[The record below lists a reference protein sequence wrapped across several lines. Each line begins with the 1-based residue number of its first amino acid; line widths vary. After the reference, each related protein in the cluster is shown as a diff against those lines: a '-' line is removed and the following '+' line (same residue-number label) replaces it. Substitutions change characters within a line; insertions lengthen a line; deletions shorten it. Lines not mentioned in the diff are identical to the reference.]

1 MKPPYTL
8 YGWHLSYFTGKVRC
22 YLLHKGIA
30 FTDQPVNMYTLL
42 TTIKR
47 QTGAVVMPVLRTPKG
62 AWVQDSS
69 VIIDQL
75 EAAHPQRPVI
85 PTSPVPRFAAY
96 LLEAWCDEWWIP
108 IAMHTRW
115 TYPENYA
122 LFEREAGRHLLP
134 GFPGP
139 LQRRAVAYI
148 AANLRAK
155 LHTVGVRP
163 EQFATMDR
171 WTTDMLDL
179 LDAHF
184 AQQPYLLGAQPTLA
198 DFSLAGPMVAHLGRD
213 PWPARE
219 LVAPRRHLRA
229 WIERI
234 AAPKPE
240 PAPEPARAVTAPMPA
255 SDALPD
261 TLTPVFQAIFA
272 EFVPL
277 LEGINQQVGAALPAL
292 PPGKALRR
300 SLADVEVPMG
310 AGRFRRS
317 ALPYTLWMAQRALDV
332 YRAMP
337 PAEQAQVQAWLS
349 SLGGERLLALDIP
362 RLRLQG
368 LRVLPEPAAS

>member
-1 MKPPYTL
+1 MTPPYTL
-8 YGWHLSYFTGKVRC
+8 YGWRLSYFTGKVRC

-30 FTDQPVNMYTLL
+30 FREQPVNMFTLL
-42 TTIKR
+42 STIKR
-47 QTGAVVMPVLRTPKG
+47 QTGAVVMPVLRTPQG

-148 AANLRAK
+148 AASLRAK
-155 LHTVGVRP
+155 LHAVGVRP
-163 EQFATMDR
+163 EQLATMDR
-171 WTTDMLDL
+171 WTAEMLDL
-179 LDAHF
+179 LDSHF
-184 AQQPYLLGAQPTLA
+184 AQHPYLLGAHASLA

-219 LVAPRRHLRA
+219 LVAPCRHLRG
-229 WIERI
+229 WIDRI
-234 AAPKPE
+234 AAPAPATAE
-240 PAPEPARAVTAPMPA
+240 PLPATN
-255 SDALPD
+255 ALPA
-261 TLTPVFQAIFA
+261 TLTPVFQSIFA

-277 LEGINQQVGAALPAL
+277 LEGINHQVRAALPGL
-292 PPGKALRR
+292 PPGHALRR
-300 SLADVEVPMG
+300 GLADVEVPMG

-332 YRAMP
+332 YRAMN
-337 PAEQAQVQAWLS
+337 AGEQAQVQAWLS
-349 SLGGERLLALDIP
+349 KLGGERLLALDIP

>member
-1 MKPPYTL
+1 MSRPYTL
-8 YGWHLSYFTGKVRC
+8 YGWHLSYFTGKVRS

-30 FTDQPVNMYTLL
+30 FIDQQVNLFTLMW
-42 TTIKR
+42 TIKR
-47 QTGAVVMPVLRTPKG
+47 QTGAVVMPVLRTPQG

-75 EAAHPQRPVI
+75 EAAHPQRPVV
-85 PTSPVPRFAAY
+85 PVSPVPRFAAY

-115 TYPENYA
+115 NYPENYA
-122 LFEREAGRHLLP
+122 LFEREAGGHLLP
-134 GFPGP
+134 GLPKA
-139 LQRRAVAYI
+139 LQRRAVAYV
-148 AANLRAK
+148 ADSLRGK
-155 LHTVGVRP
+155 LHAVGVRP
-163 EQFATMDR
+163 EQFAAMDR
-171 WTTDMLDL
+171 WTNTMLDQ

-184 AQQPYLLGAQPTLA
+184 AQHPYLLGQQPTLA

-255 SDALPD
+255 TDALPD

-277 LEGINQQVGAALPAL
+277 LEGINQQARAALPAL

>member
-1 MKPPYTL
+1 MKPPYIL
-8 YGWHLSYFTGKVRC
+8 YGWHMSYFTGKVRC

-30 FTDQPVNMYTLL
+30 FRDQPVNMFTLL
-42 TTIKR
+42 STIKR
-47 QTGAVVMPVLRTPKG
+47 QTGAVVMPVLRTPQG
-62 AWVQDSS
+62 TWVQDSS

-134 GFPGP
+134 GFPGL

-148 AANLRAK
+148 AASLRAK
-155 LHTVGVRP
+155 LYAVGVRP

-171 WTTDMLDL
+171 WTADMLDL

-184 AQQPYLLGAQPTLA
+184 AQQPYLLGAQATLA

-219 LVAPRRHLRA
+219 LVAPRRHLRG

-234 AAPKPE
+234 AAPAST
-240 PAPEPARAVTAPMPA
+240 PAAVQTLPAT
-255 SDALPD
+255 DALPP
-261 TLTPVFQAIFA
+261 TLAPVFRAICA
-272 EFVPL
+272 EFLPL
-277 LEGINQQVGAALPAL
+277 LEGINQQVQAALPAL
-292 PPGKALRR
+292 PPGQALRR
-300 SLADVEVPMG
+300 GLADVEVPMG
-310 AGRFRRS
+310 TGRFRRS

-332 YRAMP
+332 YRAMT
-337 PAEQAQVQAWLS
+337 AGEQAQVQAWLG

-368 LRVLPEPAAS
+368 LRVLPTQPWNNLMS

>member
-22 YLLHKGIA
+22 YLLHKSIA
-30 FTDQPVNMYTLL
+30 FTDQPVNMFTLL
-42 TTIKR
+42 STIKR

-96 LLEAWCDEWWIP
+96 LLEAWCDEWWVP

-134 GFPGP
+134 GFPP

-213 PWPARE
+213 PGRRASWWRHAATCAPGSSASPHPRPPAVLPRRCRPQTPCPAR
-219 LVAPRRHLRA
+219 
-229 WIERI
+229 
-234 AAPKPE
+234 
-240 PAPEPARAVTAPMPA
+240 
-255 SDALPD
+255 
-261 TLTPVFQAIFA
+261 
-272 EFVPL
+272 
-277 LEGINQQVGAALPAL
+277 
-292 PPGKALRR
+292 
-300 SLADVEVPMG
+300 
-310 AGRFRRS
+310 
-317 ALPYTLWMAQRALDV
+317 
-332 YRAMP
+332 
-337 PAEQAQVQAWLS
+337 
-349 SLGGERLLALDIP
+349 
-362 RLRLQG
+362 
-368 LRVLPEPAAS
+368 

>member
-1 MKPPYTL
+1 
-8 YGWHLSYFTGKVRC
+8 
-22 YLLHKGIA
+22 
-30 FTDQPVNMYTLL
+30 
-42 TTIKR
+42 
-47 QTGAVVMPVLRTPKG
+47 
-62 AWVQDSS
+62 
-69 VIIDQL
+69 
-75 EAAHPQRPVI
+75 
-85 PTSPVPRFAAY
+85 
-96 LLEAWCDEWWIP
+96 
-108 IAMHTRW
+108 
-115 TYPENYA
+115 
-122 LFEREAGRHLLP
+122 
-134 GFPGP
+134 
-139 LQRRAVAYI
+139 
-148 AANLRAK
+148 
-155 LHTVGVRP
+155 
-163 EQFATMDR
+163 MDR

-234 AAPKPE
+234 AAPA
-240 PAPEPARAVTAPMPA
+240 PACGVAAPLPAT
-255 SDALPD
+255 DALPG

-277 LEGINQQVGAALPAL
+277 LEGINQQARAAIPAL